1 MNYKGLTALKAL
13 LIVLAT
19 SVTITGISFLD
30 DKIWNVIIAVIGV
43 IAYGIVGLLYS
54 IHLIDGKQ
62 EGKTAY
68 AAVFIILIIIGFL
81 IYQGIL
87 QVELWIL
94 SWPLAVKIIVPT
106 VMGLLI
112 IGTIT
117 LLVIGNKK
125 KPIEEKQEE
134 NIWRNY

>member
-1 MNYKGLTALKAL
+1 MSYKRLTALKAL
-13 LIVLAT
+13 LIVLVT

-30 DKIWNVIIAVIGV
+30 DKIWNIIVAVIGV

-68 AAVFIILIIIGFL
+68 VAVFIILIIIGFL

-87 QVELWIL
+87 KVEQWIL
-94 SWPLAVKIIVPT
+94 SWPIAVKIIVPT

-112 IGTIT
+112 VGTIT

-125 KPIEEKQEE
+125 KHIKEKFV
-134 NIWRNY
+134 YDA

>member
-1 MNYKGLTALKAL
+1 MNYKRLTALKAL
-13 LIVLAT
+13 LIVLVT

-30 DKIWNVIIAVIGV
+30 DKTWNVIIAVIGV
-43 IAYGIVGLLYS
+43 ISYGIVGLLYS

-87 QVELWIL
+87 KVEQWIL

-106 VMGLLI
+106 AMGLLI
-112 IGTIT
+112 VGTIV

-125 KPIEEKQEE
+125 KPVEEKQED
-134 NIWRNY
+134 NI

>member
-13 LIVLAT
+13 LIVLVT
-19 SVTITGISFLD
+19 SITITGISFLD

-43 IAYGIVGLLYS
+43 IAYGIVGLLYT

-68 AAVFIILIIIGFL
+68 AAVFIIVIIIGFL

-87 QVELWIL
+87 KVEQWIL

-112 IGTIT
+112 VGTIT
-117 LLVIGNKK
+117 LLVIGHKK

-134 NIWRNY
+134 SL

>member
-1 MNYKGLTALKAL
+1 MNYKRLTALKAL
-13 LIVLAT
+13 LIVLVT

-30 DKIWNVIIAVIGV
+30 DKIWNVIIAVVGV
-43 IAYGIVGLLYS
+43 IAYVIVGLLYS

-87 QVELWIL
+87 KV
-94 SWPLAVKIIVPT
+94 
-106 VMGLLI
+106 
-112 IGTIT
+112 
-117 LLVIGNKK
+117 
-125 KPIEEKQEE
+125 
-134 NIWRNY
+134 

>member
-13 LIVLAT
+13 LIVLVT

-43 IAYGIVGLLYS
+43 IAYGIVELLYS

-81 IYQGIL
+81 IYQGISK
-87 QVELWIL
+87 VELWIL

-125 KPIEEKQEE
+125 KLVEEK
-134 NIWRNY
+134 

>member
-13 LIVLAT
+13 LIVLVT
-19 SVTITGISFLD
+19 SVTITGISFFD

-68 AAVFIILIIIGFL
+68 VAVFIILIIIGFL

-87 QVELWIL
+87 KVEQWIL
-94 SWPLAVKIIVPT
+94 SWPIAVKIIVPT

-117 LLVIGNKK
+117 LLALGHKK
-125 KPIEEKQEE
+125 KPVEEKQEE
-134 NIWRNY
+134 SI

>member
-13 LIVLAT
+13 LIVLVT

-87 QVELWIL
+87 KVELWIL

-125 KPIEEKQEE
+125 KLVEEK
-134 NIWRNY
+134 

>member
-1 MNYKGLTALKAL
+1 MSYKRLTALKAL
-13 LIVLAT
+13 LIVLVT

-30 DKIWNVIIAVIGV
+30 DKIWNIIVAVIGV

-68 AAVFIILIIIGFL
+68 VAVFIILIIIGFL

-87 QVELWIL
+87 KVEQWIL
-94 SWPLAVKIIVPT
+94 SWPIAVKIIVPT
-106 VMGLLI
+106 VMGLFI
-112 IGTIT
+112 VGTIT

-125 KPIEEKQEE
+125 KHIKEKQEE
-134 NIWRNY
+134 NV

>member
-1 MNYKGLTALKAL
+1 MNYKRLTALKAL
-13 LIVLAT
+13 LIVLVT

-30 DKIWNVIIAVIGV
+30 DKIWNAIIAVVGV

-87 QVELWIL
+87 KVEQWIF

-106 VMGLLI
+106 LMGLLI
-112 IGTIT
+112 VGTIV
-117 LLVIGNKK
+117 LLVIGHNK
-125 KPIEEKQEE
+125 KPIEENQEE
-134 NIWRNY
+134 SL

>member
-13 LIVLAT
+13 LIVLIT

-30 DKIWNVIIAVIGV
+30 DKIWNIIIAVVGV

-87 QVELWIL
+87 KVEQWIL
-94 SWPLAVKIIVPT
+94 SWPLAVKIFVPT

-112 IGTIT
+112 IGTIV
-117 LLVIGNKK
+117 LLIIGNKK
-125 KPIEEKQEE
+125 KTVVAKQDE
-134 NIWRNY
+134 

>member
-1 MNYKGLTALKAL
+1 MSYKRLTALKAL
-13 LIVLAT
+13 LIVLVT

-30 DKIWNVIIAVIGV
+30 DKIWNIIVAVIGV

-68 AAVFIILIIIGFL
+68 VAVFIILIIIGFL

-87 QVELWIL
+87 KVEQWIL
-94 SWPLAVKIIVPT
+94 SWPIAVKIIVPT
-106 VMGLLI
+106 VMGLFI
-112 IGTIT
+112 VGTIT

-125 KPIEEKQEE
+125 KHIKEKQEE
-134 NIWRNY
+134 SV

>member
-13 LIVLAT
+13 LIVLVT

-87 QVELWIL
+87 KVELWIL

-117 LLVIGNKK
+117 LLVIENKK

-134 NIWRNY
+134 NI

>member
-13 LIVLAT
+13 LIVLIT
-19 SVTITGISFLD
+19 STAITGISFLD
-30 DKIWNVIIAVIGV
+30 DHIWNVIIAVIGV

-87 QVELWIL
+87 KVEQWIL

-112 IGTIT
+112 VGTIT
-117 LLVIGNKK
+117 LLVIGHKK
-125 KPIEEKQEE
+125 KTVEEKQEE
-134 NIWRNY
+134 NI

>member
-1 MNYKGLTALKAL
+1 MNYKSLNALKAL
-13 LIVLAT
+13 LIVLVT
-19 SVTITGISFLD
+19 SITITGISFLD
-30 DKIWNVIIAVIGV
+30 DKIWNIIIAVIGV

-54 IHLIDGKQ
+54 IHLIDGRQ

-87 QVELWIL
+87 KVEQWIL

-106 VMGLLI
+106 IMGVLIVGTIVLLI
-112 IGTIT
+112 
-117 LLVIGNKK
+117 IGNKK
-125 KPIEEKQEE
+125 KTVVAKQDE
-134 NIWRNY
+134 

>member
-134 NIWRNY
+134 NI